1 MGGAIK
7 SEIRK
12 VFTTRMWWGM
22 AGGMALLAFLLSM
35 GLAALVGQE
44 GGFAKNANAAQL
56 IYSAGLFG
64 GFGSLTALF
73 PLALG
78 VLLITNE
85 FRHKTVSATYL
96 STPRRSTVAIAK
108 FVSVVIVG
116 LVYGVIHV
124 VASVAGGA
132 LILGPVKGSSLFL
145 GNSDVLTT
153 FGMSIIA
160 VIVWTMIGFGFGML
174 VRNQIAAVLIGV
186 GFAFLGQIILNI
198 IFAIVGWET
207 PAKFI
212 PGNLTTGML
221 VTGDPS
227 ESPGTDQSNPYFGPW
242 SSVGLLVLYTVV
254 IAGVGSWLTARRD
267 IT

>member
-12 VFTTRMWWGM
+12 IFTTRMWWGM
-22 AGGMALLAFLLSM
+22 AAGMALLAFLLSM

-44 GGFAKNANAAQL
+44 HGFAKNANAAQL
-56 IYSAGLFG
+56 VYSAGLFG
-64 GFGSLTALF
+64 GFGSLSALF

-85 FRHKTVSATYL
+85 FRHKTVSSTYL
-96 STPRRSTVAIAK
+96 STPRRATVAISKTVA
-108 FVSVVIVG
+108 VLAVG
-116 LVYGVIHV
+116 LVYGILHVI
-124 VASVAGGA
+124 ASVAGGA
-132 LILGPVKGSSLFL
+132 LILGPVKHTSLFL

-153 FGMSIIA
+153 FLMSIVA
-160 VIVWTMIGFGFGML
+160 VVVWTLIGFGFGML
-174 VRNQIAAVLIGV
+174 VRNQIAAVLVAV

-198 IFAIVGWET
+198 IFGILGWDT
-207 PAKFI
+207 AAKFI

-227 ESPGTDQSNPYFGPW
+227 QTPGTDQNSPYFGPW
-242 SSVGLLVLYTVV
+242 ASVGLLVLYTVV

>member
-22 AGGMALLAFLLSM
+22 ALGMAILAFLLSM
-35 GLAALVGQE
+35 GLSALVGQE
-44 GGFAKNANAAQL
+44 DGFAKNSHAAQL
-56 IYSAGLFG
+56 VYSAGLFG
-64 GFGSLTALF
+64 GFGSLSALF

-96 STPRRSTVAIAK
+96 STPRRFTVAIAK
-108 FVSVVIVG
+108 LVAVVVVG
-116 LVYGVIHV
+116 VVYGVVHV

-132 LILGPVKGSSLFL
+132 LILGPVKHSSLFL
-145 GNSDVLTT
+145 TSSDVLTT
-153 FGMSIIA
+153 FGMSVVA
-160 VIVWTMIGFGFGML
+160 VVVWTLIGFGFGML

-198 IFAIVGWET
+198 IFAILKWDEA
-207 PAKFI
+207 AKFI

-221 VTGDPS
+221 VSGDPS
-227 ESPGTDQSNPYFGPW
+227 QNPGTDQSNPYFGPW
-242 SSVGLLVLYTVV
+242 ASVGLLVLYTVV
-254 IAGVGSWLTARRD
+254 IAGIGSWLTARRD